1 MAANIGDT
9 GHALHSSGR
18 YDLHT
23 HTRASDGMNAPAEQ
37 VRRARVKGLQGVAI
51 TDHDTVSGIQEALE
65 AGTVHGVTVIP
76 GVEIST
82 RANGKDIHVLGY
94 FIDYLDP
101 LLLQHLQELRETRG
115 QRNLKIVEKL
125 RELGVELTMDEV
137 IAQLGRPLE
146 PDESI
151 GRPHIAD
158 TLVHKGYANDM
169 RDAFDRYLAEGA
181 AAYVSVPRVSPGQAC
196 DWIRA
201 AGGVPVLA
209 HPGLYEDD
217 ELVETILKEHKPA
230 GIEVYHADHDVAA
243 EERYARMAEH
253 YGLIPTAGSDY
264 HGERQGVVFHGD
276 LGSRTVD
283 ADIIERLR
291 QHKRSESE
299 QS

>member
-1 MAANIGDT
+1 MVANIGDT
-9 GHALHSSGR
+9 GHEMHSSGR

-23 HTRASDGMNAPAEQ
+23 HTRASDGMNTPAEQ
-37 VRRARVKGLQGVAI
+37 IRRAKVKGLQGVAI
-51 TDHDTVSGIQEALE
+51 TDHDTVSGIKEALE
-65 AGTVHGVTVIP
+65 AGTEHGVTVIP

-82 RANGKDIHVLGY
+82 RAKGKDIHVLGY
-94 FIDYLDP
+94 FVNYLDP
-101 LLLQHLQELRETRG
+101 LLLQRLQELRETRG
-115 QRNLKIVEKL
+115 QRNLRILEKL

-158 TLVHKGYANDM
+158 ALVHKGYASDM

-181 AAYVSVPRVSPGQAC
+181 AASVSVPRVSPGQAC

-209 HPGLYEDD
+209 HPGLYADD
-217 ELVETILKEHKPA
+217 ALVEAILEEHRPV
-230 GIEVYHADHDVAA
+230 GIEVYHADHDTAA
-243 EERYARMAEH
+243 EERYARMAEQ

-276 LGSRTVD
+276 LGSRTV
-283 ADIIERLR
+283 ATDIIEQLR
-291 QHKRSESE
+291 QHKRSGSE
-299 QS
+299 

>member
-1 MAANIGDT
+1 MVANIEDT
-9 GHALHSSGR
+9 GHEMHSSGR

-23 HTRASDGMNAPAEQ
+23 HTRASDGMNTPAEQ
-37 VRRARVKGLQGVAI
+37 IRRAKVKGLQGVAI
-51 TDHDTVSGIQEALE
+51 TDHDTVSGIKEALE
-65 AGTVHGVTVIP
+65 AGTEHGVTVIP

-82 RANGKDIHVLGY
+82 RAKGKDIHVLGY
-94 FIDYLDP
+94 FVNYLDP
-101 LLLQHLQELRETRG
+101 LLLQRLQELRETRG
-115 QRNLKIVEKL
+115 QRNLRILEKL

-158 TLVHKGYANDM
+158 ALVHKGYASDM

-209 HPGLYEDD
+209 HPGLYADD
-217 ELVETILKEHKPA
+217 ALVEAILEEHRPV
-230 GIEVYHADHDVAA
+230 GIEVYHADHDTAA
-243 EERYARMAEH
+243 EERYARMAEQ

-276 LGSRTVD
+276 LGSRTV
-283 ADIIERLR
+283 ATDIIEQLR
-291 QHKRSESE
+291 QHKRSGSE
-299 QS
+299 

>member
-9 GHALHSSGR
+9 GHELHSSGR

-23 HTRASDGMNAPAEQ
+23 HTRASDGMNTPAEQ
-37 VRRARVKGLQGVAI
+37 IRRAKVKGLQGVAI

-65 AGTVHGVTVIP
+65 AGTEHGVTVIP

-82 RANGKDIHVLGY
+82 RAKGKDIHVLGY
-94 FIDYLDP
+94 FVDYLDP
-101 LLLQHLQELRETRG
+101 LLLQRLQELRETRG
-115 QRNLKIVEKL
+115 QRNQRIVEKL

-158 TLVHKGYANDM
+158 ALVHKGYASDM

-209 HPGLYEDD
+209 HPGLYADD
-217 ELVETILKEHKPA
+217 ALVEALLEEHRPI
-230 GIEVYHADHDVAA
+230 GIEVYHADHDTAA
-243 EERYARMAEH
+243 EERYARMAEQ

-276 LGSRTVD
+276 LGSRTVA
-283 ADIIERLR
+283 ADIIEQLR
-291 QHKRSESE
+291 QHKRSGSD
-299 QS
+299 